1 MRPLAKTIQV
11 EVKLLLRDLSTI
23 LWVVLPPAALLGI
36 GMGIPGFR
44 EPQPDLAGLRL
55 VDVYV
60 PILLV
65 FTLALTA
72 TMSVSSALAGYRH
85 QGVLRRLRTSPVG
98 PVPLLAA
105 QLVANLLFAAVAA
118 ALTIAVAVGV
128 FAVATP
134 ASWGGSVLSLALV
147 AWTLF
152 SIGLIIGAVV
162 PNPTV
167 APALGSLVWIP
178 LMVLGGLWFP
188 REAMP
193 PLMRRISDLSPT
205 GAAVD
210 ALQNAWFGA
219 GPPAS
224 SLLVLLVSALAFGAA
239 AVAAFR
245 WE

>member
-1 MRPLAKTIQV
+1 MRPLTRTIQV
-11 EVKLLLRDLSTI
+11 EITLLVRDVVTI
-23 LWVVLPPAALLGI
+23 LWVALPPLALLGL
-36 GMGIPGFR
+36 GMGIPAFR
-44 EPQPDLAGLRL
+44 DPQDDLAGLRL
-55 VDVYV
+55 VDVYL

-65 FTLALTA
+65 FTLALTGTMAVAA
-72 TMSVSSALAGYRH
+72 TLASYRH
-85 QGVLRRLRTSPVG
+85 QGVLRRLRTTPVG

-105 QLVANLLFAAVAA
+105 QLVAHLLYAAVAV
-118 ALTIAVAVGV
+118 ALTIAVAVAV
-128 FAVATP
+128 FDVAPP
-134 ASWGGSVLSLALV
+134 ASWGGSALALALA

-152 SIGLIIGAVV
+152 SIGLIIGAVA

-167 APALGSLVWIP
+167 APAIGSLVWIP

-193 PLMRRISDLSPT
+193 TVMRQISDLSPA

-210 ALQNAWFGA
+210 ALQHAWFGA

-224 SLLVLLVSALAFGAA
+224 SLLVLVVSALVLGVAA
-239 AVAAFR
+239 AAAFR